1 MKESKHGRFAGR
13 AFFLGLLL
21 MQPLCAR
28 ASDLVGDT
36 VAELAGDR
44 VWLKLLYYE
53 ANSDSPTGWESA
65 SVSDN
70 FFVAEDGRR
79 NPQNELAATLNAM
92 SQPVGDDV
100 NKHAQCRFPA
110 RYLWLK
116 SQSKLTNVQD
126 LTCPDFEEWIYG
138 GQTDSISIIF
148 VTGYLGN
155 PASYYGH
162 TLLKFNSSKSRE
174 TSDLLDTTVN
184 YGAIIPPDV
193 GPISYMYNGAVGGF
207 NAGFSHI
214 EYYFHDHNYGETEL
228 RDLWEYELN
237 LSAEEVRLVL
247 AHSWEVLGKEYIY
260 YFFRRNCAYRMAE
273 VIEIVDGIDLIPP
286 RRGWTIPQSIIT
298 RTANTRIRGESL
310 IRNTK
315 YYPSRQSTFYE
326 KFRSLSGSEKSVMRS
341 IVRNSEDDDA
351 WDDLGSL
358 TVDSQSR
365 VLDTSLDYY
374 QYRMPNDESKQGN
387 LKNQYTD
394 LLVRRFTLPPAK
406 ATATAEP
413 QRGPHQDRAPG
424 YASFGF
430 AHNDERG
437 NSALIRIRPA
447 YYDVLDSAVS
457 HVPNSELSM
466 AEVVL
471 RTDDDR
477 ISISK
482 ASVFRVEAVNG
493 SISGLPGDNGRSWAL
508 GLGFVEQSPACRDCL
523 VARFEGDIGRS
534 IPVGVNG
541 IAGVYVGGAIQDG
554 RNSEG
559 NLFVRAT
566 GFINFTASDRLR
578 MQARYESRYHL
589 DGYLELEEVVSINAR
604 LVLSNNYDLRLT
616 ALRNQVTEVSIA
628 LGYYW

>member
-1 MKESKHGRFAGR
+1 MKRLEHGRFAGR
-13 AFFLGLLL
+13 AFLLSLLL

-28 ASDLVGDT
+28 ATDVGDT
-36 VAELAGDR
+36 AAELAGER

-65 SVSDN
+65 SVSN
-70 FFVAEDGRR
+70 KFFVAEDGRQ
-79 NPQNELAATLNAM
+79 NPQSELAATLNAM
-92 SQPVGDDV
+92 SRPVDEDV
-100 NKHAQCRFPA
+100 NEHAQCRFPA

-116 SQSKLTNVQD
+116 RQSKLANVQN
-126 LTCPDFEEWIYG
+126 LTCPDFDTWIYG

-174 TSDLLDTTVN
+174 NSDLLDTTVN

-193 GPISYMYNGAVGGF
+193 GPISYMYKGAVGGF
-207 NAGFSHI
+207 KAGFSHI

-237 LSAEEVRLVL
+237 LSAEEVRFVL
-247 AHSWEVLGKEYIY
+247 AHSWEVLGKEYVY
-260 YFFRRNCAYRMAE
+260 YFFRKNCAYRMAE
-273 VIEIVDGIDLIPP
+273 VLEIVDGVNLIPS
-286 RRGWTIPQSIIT
+286 RRGWTVPQSIIT
-298 RTANTRIRGESL
+298 GTANTRIRGESL

-326 KFRSLSGSEKSVMRS
+326 KFRSLSESEKSVMRS
-341 IVRNSEDDDA
+341 IVRNGDEPDVSD
-351 WDDLGSL
+351 SL
-358 TVDSQSR
+358 SSLSVEAQSR
-365 VLDTSLDYY
+365 VLDASLDYY
-374 QYRMPNDESKQGN
+374 QYRMPNDERKWGG
-387 LKNQYTD
+387 LKNKYTD
-394 LLVRRFTLPPAK
+394 LLVRRFALPSAK
-406 ATATAEP
+406 ATPAEEP

-430 AHNDERG
+430 AHNDGQG
-437 NSALIRIRPA
+437 NSALFRLRPA

-471 RTDDDR
+471 RAEDDR
-477 ISISK
+477 VSIAK
-482 ASVFRVEAVNG
+482 ASVFRVEAANG
-493 SISGLPGDNGRSWAL
+493 AISGLPGDNGRSWVL
-508 GLGFVEQSPACRDCL
+508 GLGFVEQTPACSDCL

-534 IPVGVNG
+534 IPISGNG
-541 IAGVYVGGAIQDG
+541 IAGVYVGGAVQDG

-559 NLFVRAT
+559 NLFIRAT
-566 GFINFTASDRLR
+566 GFINLTSSDRLR

-589 DGYLELEEVVSINAR
+589 DGYLELEDVVSINAR
-604 LVLSNNYDLRLT
+604 FALSNNYDLRLA
-616 ALRNQVTEVSIA
+616 ALKSRSTEVSLM